1 MEVLDLTKKKDEIT
15 IRSSAAEYLTY
26 VASVG
31 DQQDSI
37 EMRYEDENI
46 WLTQKMMATLYDVSV
61 AAINQHIKK
70 VYDDS
75 ELEPGSTIKKYL
87 IVQNEG
93 ARQVQRETNHYNL
106 QMIIAVGF
114 KVNNERAVQF
124 RKWANSIVKEYTIK
138 GWVMD
143 DERLKRGTYLT
154 EKYFDEQLE
163 RIREIRASER
173 KLYQKITDLY
183 ATAIDYDKNAAATRR
198 FYATVQNKMHY
209 AVHGHTAAELIVE
222 RADHTK
228 EYMGLTTWADAPDG
242 KIKKSDVT
250 VAKNYLSQ
258 DEMKQLNR
266 MVTAY
271 LDFAENMTLRHIPL
285 TMQDWEKRLNS
296 FIEMFDYGIL
306 QDAGRVTAE
315 IARLHAETEF
325 EKYRVI
331 QDRLF
336 MSDFDKYMLELEG
349 KAKK

>member
-1 MEVLDLTKKKDEIT
+1 MAKKKDEIT

-31 DQQDSI
+31 NQQDSI

-46 WLTQKMMATLYDVSV
+46 WLIQKMMATLYDVDV
-61 AAINQHIKK
+61 RTINEHIKK
-70 VYDDS
+70 IYSDS
-75 ELEPGSTIKKYL
+75 ELEEDSTIRKFR
-87 IVQNEG
+87 IVQTEG
-93 ARQVQRETNHYNL
+93 SRQVTRDTKHYNL

-114 KVNNERAVQF
+114 KVNSERAVQF
-124 RKWANSIVKEYTIK
+124 RKWVNQIAKDYTIK

-173 KLYQKITDLY
+173 KFYQKITDLY
-183 ATAIDYDKNAAATRR
+183 ATAIDYDKNSATTRR

-209 AVHGHTAAELIVE
+209 AVHGHTVAELIVE
-222 RADHTK
+222 RANHTK
-228 EYMGLTTWADAPDG
+228 EHMGLTTWADAPDG

-250 VAKNYLSQ
+250 VAKNYLSR

-271 LDFAENMTLRHIPL
+271 LDFAENMTLRHIQL
-285 TMQDWEKRLNS
+285 TMQDWEKKLNS

-306 QDAGRVTAE
+306 QDAGKVSAE
-315 IARLHAETEF
+315 IAKLHAETKF

-336 MSDFDKYMLELEG
+336 MSDFDWYMLELEEN
-349 KAKK
+349 AKK

>member
-1 MEVLDLTKKKDEIT
+1 MKKKKDEIT

-31 DQQDSI
+31 DQQGSI

-46 WLTQKMMATLYDVSV
+46 WLTQKMMATLYDVDV
-61 AAINQHIKK
+61 RTINEHIKK
-70 VYDDS
+70 IYSDS
-75 ELEPGSTIKKYL
+75 ELEEDSTIRNFR
-87 IVQNEG
+87 IVQTEG
-93 ARQVQRETNHYNL
+93 SRQVTRDTKHYNL

-114 KVNNERAVQF
+114 KVNSERAVQF
-124 RKWANSIVKEYTIK
+124 RKWVNQIAKDYTIK

-173 KLYQKITDLY
+173 KFYQKITDLY
-183 ATAIDYDKNAAATRR
+183 ATAIDYDKNAATTRR

-209 AVHGHTAAELIVE
+209 AVHGLTVAELIVE

-228 EYMGLTTWADAPDG
+228 EHRGLTTWADAPDG

-271 LDFAENMTLRHIPL
+271 LDFAKNMTLRHIPL
-285 TMQDWEKRLNS
+285 TMQDWKMRLNS

-306 QDAGRVTAE
+306 QDAGKVSAE
-315 IARLHAETEF
+315 IAKPHAETEF

-336 MSDFDKYMLELEG
+336 MSDFDKYMLELEEN
-349 KAKK
+349 AKK

>member
-1 MEVLDLTKKKDEIT
+1 MKKKKDEIT

-31 DQQDSI
+31 DQQGSI

-46 WLTQKMMATLYDVSV
+46 WLTQKMMATLYDVDV
-61 AAINQHIKK
+61 RTINEHIKK
-70 VYDDS
+70 IYSDS
-75 ELEPGSTIKKYL
+75 ELEEESTIRNFR
-87 IVQNEG
+87 IVQTEG
-93 ARQVQRETNHYNL
+93 TRQVTRDTKHYNL

-114 KVNNERAVQF
+114 KVNSERAVQF
-124 RKWANSIVKEYTIK
+124 RKWVNQIAKDYTIK

-173 KLYQKITDLY
+173 KFYQKITDLY
-183 ATAIDYDKNAAATRR
+183 ATAIDYDKNAATTRR

-228 EYMGLTTWADAPDG
+228 AHMGLTTWADAPEG

-285 TMQDWEKRLNS
+285 TMQDWEMRLNS

-306 QDAGRVTAE
+306 QDAGKVSAE
-315 IARLHAETEF
+315 IAKLHAETEF

-336 MSDFDKYMLELEG
+336 MSDFDRYMLELEES
-349 KAKK
+349 AKK